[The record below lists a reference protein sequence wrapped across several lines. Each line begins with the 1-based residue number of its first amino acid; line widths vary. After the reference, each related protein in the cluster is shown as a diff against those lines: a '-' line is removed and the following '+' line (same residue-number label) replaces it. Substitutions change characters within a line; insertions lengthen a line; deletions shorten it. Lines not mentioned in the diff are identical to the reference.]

1 MLFPPSLVSPSTTIM
16 VVISSGIFDAKALD
30 NAEEEEE
37 EEEEEE
43 DDFMVGS
50 VACVR
55 VRLISC
61 SRVSRVCTNDHT
73 KDTHSCCWLCIGS
86 METWWVGRRI

>member
-1 MLFPPSLVSPSTTIM
+1 M
-16 VVISSGIFDAKALD
+16 VVIWSGIFDANALD
-30 NAEEEEE
+30 DVEEEEE
-37 EEEEEE
+37 EEEEVEE
-43 DDFMVGS
+43 EEEEEVEGFMLGS

-73 KDTHSCCWLCIGS
+73 KDTHSCCWLCTGS